1 MYTIQANPSG
11 TRNMEISEENLVTI
25 EKYSLFQ
32 HLIDSNGIVDE
43 AVLEKLKLNIRSL
56 IASQEEDSKD
66 LLDLC
71 IDVIYHNNM
80 KAFGLQQLIKLY
92 LTWLSSRKQKKR
104 RRHDTVDTCGMT
116 NYSPLIPA
124 IKAMCNANPGDK
136 MEIVTDQVAAFQD
149 LKEYLSEQ
157 GIGFREIYDGERMT
171 LQFTIL

>member
-11 TRNMEISEENLVTI
+11 TRSMEISEENLVTI

-92 LTWLSSRKQKKR
+92 LTLLSKQE
-104 RRHDTVDTCGMT
+104 
-116 NYSPLIPA
+116 A
-124 IKAMCNANPGDK
+124 EEEEEA
-136 MEIVTDQVAAFQD
+136 
-149 LKEYLSEQ
+149 
-157 GIGFREIYDGERMT
+157 
-171 LQFTIL
+171 

>member
-11 TRNMEISEENLVTI
+11 TRSMEISEENLVTI

-71 IDVIYHNNM
+71 IDVI
-80 KAFGLQQLIKLY
+80 
-92 LTWLSSRKQKKR
+92 
-104 RRHDTVDTCGMT
+104 
-116 NYSPLIPA
+116 
-124 IKAMCNANPGDK
+124 
-136 MEIVTDQVAAFQD
+136 
-149 LKEYLSEQ
+149 
-157 GIGFREIYDGERMT
+157 
-171 LQFTIL
+171 